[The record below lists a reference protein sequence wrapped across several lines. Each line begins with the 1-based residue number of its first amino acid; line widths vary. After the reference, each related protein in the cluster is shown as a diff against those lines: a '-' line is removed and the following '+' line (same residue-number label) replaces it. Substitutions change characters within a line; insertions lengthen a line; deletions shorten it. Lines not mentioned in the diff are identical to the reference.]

1 MSDKAQYSRI
11 HNRDSVIVEPPTRTL
26 RKKVSRAFST
36 LARRASSTSMR
47 DHAKAE
53 KEEAPPVP
61 PRIERNATAVSS
73 ASTGSSNSSSSTR
86 SGSANAVRHNA
97 PQHDTRRETMA
108 GSSAIVQYSYPLWR
122 VDPVLI
128 GCFVCL

>member
-47 DHAKAE
+47 DHAKPE
-53 KEEAPPVP
+53 KEDVPPVP